1 MATIFD
7 VAKEAGV
14 SKSTVS
20 RVINMD
26 KRVKEETR
34 IAVEEAIRKLDYSPS
49 FMAQAIRTR
58 KTHTIALVVP
68 EYSNI
73 FYMDMF
79 RGVED
84 IALKYGYMVMV
95 CNTERHA
102 MSEIEYT
109 NELLK
114 RNIDGIIYNTYRRD
128 DEMASYLRQ
137 ISQQTP
143 IVYMNK
149 IFGDEEEY
157 SYVYTDGYP
166 SSRKAVHYL
175 YEKGKRKLGYVLNTE
190 DISTIEDRFL
200 GFQKGLED
208 CGLKL
213 EEKWIYRV
221 HRENEPDYVK
231 LGRDAARYYASLSD
245 RPDAIMTATDMIGIG
260 CVKEFNSCG
269 IKIPEEISV
278 IGFDNVFLS
287 SLIDPPLTTIA
298 QPIRKMGQAAAEIL
312 ISHLENRQVQQE
324 TVIFEGK
331 LIVRETT

>member
-1 MATIFD
+1 MVTIFD

-26 KRVKEETR
+26 KRVKKETR
-34 IAVEEAIRKLDYSPS
+34 DAVEAAIEKLNYSPS

-73 FYMDMF
+73 FYTEMF

-114 RNIDGIIYNTYRRD
+114 RNIDGIIYNTYRSD
-128 DEMASYLRQ
+128 DEMADYLRQ
-137 ISQQTP
+137 ISEQIP

-149 IFGDEEEY
+149 ILGDEEKY
-157 SYVYTDGYP
+157 SYVYTDGFK
-166 SSRKAVHYL
+166 STRKAVHYL
-175 YEKGKRKLGYVLNTE
+175 FEKGKHKLGYVLNSE
-190 DISTIEDRFL
+190 DISIIEDRYQ
-200 GFQKGLED
+200 GFVQGLED
-208 CGLKL
+208 CGLPL
-213 EEKWIYRV
+213 EEKWVYRV
-221 HRENEPDYVK
+221 QKENEPDYVN
-231 LGRDAARYYASLSD
+231 LGKDAASYYASLKD
-245 RPDAIMTATDMIGIG
+245 RPDAILTATDMIGIG
-260 CVKEFNSCG
+260 CVKGFSSRR
-269 IKIPEEISV
+269 IRVPEEISV
-278 IGFDNVFLS
+278 IGFDNIFVGA
-287 SLIDPPLTTIA
+287 LIDPPLTTIS
-298 QPIRKMGQAAAEIL
+298 QPVRKMGQTAAEIL
-312 ISHLENRQVQQE
+312 ISHISNKPVQNR
-324 TVIFEGK
+324 VIFDGK

>member
-1 MATIFD
+1 MVTIFD

-26 KRVKEETR
+26 KRVKDETR
-34 IAVEEAIRKLDYSPS
+34 IAVEEAIKKLNYSPS

-58 KTHTIALVVP
+58 KTYTIAFMVP

-73 FYMDMF
+73 FYSEVF

-84 IALKYGYMVMV
+84 VALKYGYMVLV

-102 MSEIEYT
+102 MSEIDYI

-114 RNIDGIIYNTYRRD
+114 RNIDGIIYNTYRMKD
-128 DEMASYLRQ
+128 DMANYLRS
-137 ISQQTP
+137 ISERIP

-149 IFGDEEEY
+149 VFGEEENY
-157 SYVYTDGYP
+157 SYVYTDGFN
-166 SSRKAVHYL
+166 STRKAVHYL
-175 YEKGKRKLGYVLNTE
+175 YNQGKRRLGYVLNSE
-190 DISTIEDRFL
+190 DISVIEDRFQ
-200 GFQKGLED
+200 GFVQGLKD
-208 CGLKL
+208 CGLSL

-221 HRENEPDYVK
+221 QRENEPDYVK
-231 LGRDAARYYASLSD
+231 LGQDAARYYASLSQ
-245 RPDAIMTATDMIGIG
+245 RPDAILTAIDMIGIG
-260 CVKEFNSCG
+260 CIKEFNSCG
-269 IKIPEEISV
+269 IKIPEEISI
-278 IGFDNVFLS
+278 IGFDNISLG
-287 SLIDPPLTTIA
+287 SLIDPPITTIG

-312 ISHLENRQVQQE
+312 FSQLENRPVQNK
-324 TVIFEGK
+324 VVFDGK